1 MSTPGTQQT
10 EIVVVRGEQIAQYIP
25 VLAWLRITVFHE
37 FPYLYDGS
45 DEYERE
51 YLKTYLR
58 SDESLFVLAK
68 DRNKVIGASSGMP
81 LKLETEEVKA
91 PFIEKRIDP
100 ENVFYFGESVLLKQ
114 YRGLGIGKAFFQ
126 EREKHALS
134 LGYRTTAFCGVQRPD
149 NHPRKPAGYRNLHSF
164 WEMMGYKAQP
174 DMRTSFSWQD
184 LDEVTSSAKEM
195 MFWLKEH
202 SPAV

>member
-1 MSTPGTQQT
+1 MPSTAHAAYET
-10 EIVVVRGEQIAQYIP
+10 EIARGADIAQYIP

-58 SDESLFVLAK
+58 SNESLFVLAK
-68 DRNKVIGASSGMP
+68 DHNKVIGAASGMP
-81 LKLETEEVKA
+81 LKLETDEVQA
-91 PFIEKRIDP
+91 PFLAKGINP
-100 ENVFYFGESVLLKQ
+100 EEVFYFGESVLLKQ
-114 YRGLGIGKAFFQ
+114 YRGLGIGKVFIR

-134 LGYRTTAFCGVQRPD
+134 LGYRFTAFCGVQRPD

-164 WEMMGYKAQP
+164 WEMMGYRMQP
-174 DMRTSFSWQD
+174 DMRTTFSWQD
-184 LDEVTSSAKEM
+184 LDENTSSAKEM
-195 MFWLKEH
+195 MFWMKEH
-202 SPAV
+202 S